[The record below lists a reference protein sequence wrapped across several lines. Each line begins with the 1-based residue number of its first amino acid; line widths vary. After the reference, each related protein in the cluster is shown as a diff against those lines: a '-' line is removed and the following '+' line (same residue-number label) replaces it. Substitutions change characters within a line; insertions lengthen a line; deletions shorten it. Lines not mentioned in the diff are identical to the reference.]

1 MHKSQTHAAIC
12 TMRCSQVSEQHGCT
26 LFYLWVA
33 PGCTGKD
40 VRMSRRKAKP
50 SRGAKVIAFKASPEA
65 DRDILTWWEA
75 LPEGQRSEA
84 LRLVI
89 RAFLGGHI
97 QVKPSQPK
105 REIDPVTTQQI
116 ADDTAW
122 IRASLM
128 DLPSYLER
136 LAERVS
142 SVRPATTL
150 TEASTGTAEPEQPRL
165 EDEAVVRRRDKI
177 GRNRW

>member
-1 MHKSQTHAAIC
+1 
-12 TMRCSQVSEQHGCT
+12 
-26 LFYLWVA
+26 
-33 PGCTGKD
+33 
-40 VRMSRRKAKP
+40 MSRRKAKP
-50 SRGAKVIAFKASPEA
+50 TRGAKVIAFKASPDA
-65 DRDILTWWEA
+65 DRDILTWWEG

-89 RAFLGGHI
+89 RAFLDGHI
-97 QVKPSQPK
+97 QVKPSHPS
-105 REIDPVTTQQI
+105 REIDTVTTLQI

-128 DLPSYLER
+128 DLPSYLEQ

-142 SVRPATTL
+142 SARTATTL
-150 TEASTGTAEPEQPRL
+150 TEDLTTPAEMEQPRL

-177 GRNRW
+177 GQNRW

>member
-1 MHKSQTHAAIC
+1 
-12 TMRCSQVSEQHGCT
+12 MRCSQVSEQHGCT

-33 PGCTGKD
+33 PGCTGED

-50 SRGAKVIAFKASPEA
+50 TRSTKVIAFKASPEA
-65 DRDILTWWEA
+65 DRDILMWWEG

-89 RAFLGGHI
+89 RAFLSGHI

-128 DLPSYLER
+128 DLPGYLER
-136 LAERVS
+136 LVERVS
-142 SVRPATTL
+142 TARPAAMTGDESPVPV
-150 TEASTGTAEPEQPRL
+150 EAETPRL
-165 EDEAVVRRRDKI
+165 EDEAVQRRRDKI
-177 GRNRW
+177 TKNRW